1 MARDGE
7 QLRSKRRGEQEQEQ
21 GGTSRANRVREREN
35 EAGLPEEGVQRKLM
49 ECGLLMG
56 TVEAS

>member
-1 MARDGE
+1 M
-7 QLRSKRRGEQEQEQ
+7 RSKRRGGQEQEQ
-21 GGTSRANRVREREN
+21 GGASRASRVREREN
-35 EAGLPEEGVQRKLM
+35 EAGLPEEGVQRKLI